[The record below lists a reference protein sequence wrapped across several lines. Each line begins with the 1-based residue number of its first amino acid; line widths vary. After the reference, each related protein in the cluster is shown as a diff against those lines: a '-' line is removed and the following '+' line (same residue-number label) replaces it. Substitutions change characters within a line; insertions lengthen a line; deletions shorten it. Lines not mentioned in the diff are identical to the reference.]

1 MNDFFLFLNISPC
14 LYPAQIHPEPFCQR
28 SRTFA
33 MLLDGKIIFQPLIF
47 LNQISYCKWMNAE
60 KCNHIWQLGFDKW
73 KDYHSIEWCYYLK
86 IISFISL
93 HFYFLHR
100 SLDTIL
106 SSAVQ
111 GLSVLESHL
120 VEVEG
125 DTLCLYGAGALECLD
140 RNWSVQT
147 AGVIVTVSFMFIE
160 FDEIVQALTKLK
172 IKFPN
177 SVVRMP
183 QISAM
188 WTAMEYVFSNR
199 TLIWYSYP
207 WVLSYK

>member
-1 MNDFFLFLNISPC
+1 MLLSLNNLIYITAFLFP
-14 LYPAQIHPEPFCQR
+14 Y
-28 SRTFA
+28 
-33 MLLDGKIIFQPLIF
+33 
-47 LNQISYCKWMNAE
+47 
-60 KCNHIWQLGFDKW
+60 
-73 KDYHSIEWCYYLK
+73 
-86 IISFISL
+86 
-93 HFYFLHR
+93 R

-147 AGVIVTVSFMFIE
+147 AGIIVTVSFMFIE
-160 FDEIVQALTKLK
+160 FDEIVQVLTKLK

-177 SVVRMP
+177 FVVRF
-183 QISAM
+183 QLCEQL
-188 WTAMEYVFSNR
+188 WNT
-199 TLIWYSYP
+199 YSLVEP
-207 WVLSYK
+207 

>member
-1 MNDFFLFLNISPC
+1 MILKFVNSFTHLQLKYTRSFPAKEVEHLQCYLMKREFPSP
-14 LYPAQIHPEPFCQR
+14 LWTRLDTANER
-28 SRTFA
+28 LLRRAT
-33 MLLDGKIIFQPLIF
+33 LLDSWL
-47 LNQISYCKWMNAE
+47 
-60 KCNHIWQLGFDKW
+60 LGLPFN
-73 KDYHSIEWCYYLK
+73 LK
-86 IISFISL
+86 ISFVSL
-93 HFYFLHR
+93 HLYFLYR

-147 AGVIVTVSFMFIE
+147 AGIIVTVSFMFIE
-160 FDEIVQALTKLK
+160 FDEIVQVLTKLK

-177 SVVRMP
+177 FVVRMP
-183 QISAM
+183 QISS
-188 WTAMEYVFSNR
+188 V
-199 TLIWYSYP
+199 
-207 WVLSYK
+207 

>member
-1 MNDFFLFLNISPC
+1 MCIYI
-14 LYPAQIHPEPFCQR
+14 YPELFCQ

-33 MLLDGKIIFQPLIF
+33 ALLDGRRILQSLIF
-47 LNQISYCKWMNAE
+47 LNQIGCCKWMNAE
-60 KCNHIWQLGFDKW
+60 KCNHIWHLGFGKW

-86 IISFISL
+86 IISFIL
-93 HFYFLHR
+93 QNFYFLHR

-106 SSAVQ
+106 SSAVE

-147 AGVIVTVSFMFIE
+147 AGIIVTVSFMFIE
-160 FDEIVQALTKLK
+160 FDEIVQVLTKLK

-177 SVVRMP
+177 SVVNMP
-183 QISAM
+183 QISAV
-188 WTAMEYVFSNR
+188 WTAMEYVFSNN
-199 TLIWYSYP
+199 LN
-207 WVLSYK
+207 LA